1 MPRSSPAA
9 QLALAVARGKRAPR
23 PSTVNSETRRRE
35 ITGPLAVEIELRL
48 KGPNGSHG
56 DYRAAAAQRRRERAL
71 VRNALFARVGRIPPA
86 LPLVV
91 VITRV
96 AFAEMDE
103 DNFAAGAKSVRDGV
117 ADWLGLANDRNPSL
131 LWVYR
136 QERAPRGTFRVRVE
150 IRSAP

>member
-23 PSTVNSETRRRE
+23 RSTVNPETRRRE
-35 ITGPLAVEIELRL
+35 PADLPAIEVALRL

-56 DYRAAAAQRRRERAL
+56 DYRAAAAMRKRERSA
-71 VRNALFARVGRIPPA
+71 VRNALYARFGTIPPP

-91 VITRV
+91 ILTRV

-150 IRSAP
+150 IRRAP